1 MRHTSKIIADM
12 GATPW
17 QILKSCIQCATVL
30 AALLCVSAC
39 DGGDAATGATK
50 IRLQLNWVP
59 EPEFGGIY
67 AAAQD
72 GLFKA
77 QGLDVEIIKGAAGTS
92 VSQLIA
98 QGACE
103 AGVVSADQVLTLRE
117 QGGNIVATFSIF
129 ERSPMG
135 FMTHTSSSANSLEQ
149 VWKGSGKLA
158 IEPGM
163 PFLKWMEKTYG
174 PSTCTLIPY
183 GGSLV
188 VFQSDQAA
196 ATQCF
201 VTAEPVE
208 MDLKK
213 IPVKVFDIAE
223 SGYDPFTAVVCSS
236 QTWLDKNRET
246 ALKLSRAM
254 RAGWANYMNDPT
266 KYNPA
271 IAAMN
276 PSMSLEAMNIAAQRM
291 RKYVLGP
298 WTQAHGYGSMDP
310 ARWTALVSQMQ
321 SMGQLTKS
329 VPAQE
334 VMVDLLMSEPV
345 VAAQK

>member
-1 MRHTSKIIADM
+1 MRPEFKRNQQISATSRRII
-12 GATPW
+12 
-17 QILKSCIQCATVL
+17 QKSIQCA
-30 AALLCVSAC
+30 ALLVAILCVLAC
-39 DGGDAATGATK
+39 DGGNGATGAVK
-50 IRLQLNWVP
+50 VRLQLNWVP

-67 AAAQD
+67 AAQQD
-72 GLFKA
+72 GLFKE

-103 AGVVSADQVLTLRE
+103 AGVVSSDQVLTLRE

-129 ERSPMG
+129 EHSPMG
-135 FMTHTSSSANSLEQ
+135 FMVHEQSSANSLEQ

-174 PSTCTLIPY
+174 ASSCTQIPH

-188 VFQSDQAA
+188 VFQSDMAA

-208 MDLKK
+208 MDEKK
-213 IPVKVFDIAE
+213 IPVKVFDISE
-223 SGYDPFTAVVCSS
+223 SGYDPYTAVVCSS

-246 ALKLSRAM
+246 ATKLSLAM
-254 RAGWANYMNDPT
+254 REGWNRYMNDPA

-271 IAAMN
+271 IAALN
-276 PSMSLEAMNIAAQRM
+276 PAMTLQAMNIAAQRM
-291 RKYVLGP
+291 RKYVLGS
-298 WTQAHGYGSMDP
+298 WTQAHGFGSMDP
-310 ARWTALVSQMQ
+310 ARWTTLMGQMQ

-329 VPAQE
+329 VDPAQ
-334 VMVDLLMSEPV
+334 VMLNLLP
-345 VAAQK
+345 QQ

>member
-1 MRHTSKIIADM
+1 MNQLFQSLVA
-12 GATPW
+12 A
-17 QILKSCIQCATVL
+17 SC
-30 AALLCVSAC
+30 LLVFAC
-39 DGGDAATGATK
+39 DGSNATTKAPK

-67 AAAQD
+67 AAEQD

-135 FMTHTSSSANSLEQ
+135 FMTHASSSANSLEQ

-163 PFLKWMEKTYG
+163 PFLKWMDKTYG

-188 VFQSDQAA
+188 VFQSDQAS

-208 MDLKK
+208 MDLEK
-213 IPVKVFDIAE
+213 IPGKVFDIAE

-236 QTWLDKNRET
+236 QTWLDKNRDI
-246 ALKLSRAM
+246 AIKLSLAM
-254 RAGWANYMNDPT
+254 RAGWTNYMNDPA
-266 KYNPA
+266 KYNPK

-298 WTQAHGYGSMDP
+298 WTLAHGYGSMDP
-310 ARWTALVSQMQ
+310 ARWTTLVTQMQ

-329 VPAQE
+329 VEPAQ
-334 VMVDLLMSEPV
+334 VMVDLLPSETVVDAPAVIKPV
-345 VAAQK
+345 K